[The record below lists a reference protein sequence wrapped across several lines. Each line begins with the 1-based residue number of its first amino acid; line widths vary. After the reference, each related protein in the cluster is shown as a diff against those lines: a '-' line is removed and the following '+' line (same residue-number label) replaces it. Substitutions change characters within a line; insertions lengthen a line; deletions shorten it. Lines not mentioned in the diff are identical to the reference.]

1 MVVTGSPGDSF
12 ISTTDIVIGTGD
24 TATTI
29 AHTTI
34 TTVANTPT
42 DPTTC
47 VDCPAGW
54 SSEIGSTKCQ
64 SCEAGSFSNV
74 KGASCTNCDVGQ
86 YRPSKEDE
94 WTFSITTQDI
104 TASAG
109 ITVTQTVSGGVVTG
123 SLKTS
128 LTGVDTKTIVVAAT
142 TGGSFI

>member
-54 SSEIGSTKCQ
+54 SSEDGSTKCQ
-64 SCEAGSFSNV
+64 SCEAGSFSNE
-74 KGASCTNCDVGQ
+74 KGKECSACIKGQ
-86 YRPSKEDE
+86 YRQSKEDE
-94 WTFSITTQDI
+94 WTFTITPQAI

-109 ITVTQTVSGGVVTG
+109 VTVTQTVSSDVVVT
-123 SLKTS
+123 
-128 LTGVDTKTIVVAAT
+128 
-142 TGGSFI
+142 